1 MKTHETYT
9 VLERMSSML
18 YPYLDKRPIVA
29 DDARVFPT
37 AAVIGDVTLKSR
49 VSIYFQCVVR
59 GDMSPVFID
68 EDTNVQDGTIIHTDS
83 NKPTRI
89 GKRVTIGH
97 AAIIH
102 AATIEDDALIG
113 MGAIVL
119 DGAIIGK
126 QAFVAAGTL
135 VPPGK
140 TVPPK
145 TLAMGNPMKIVRTL
159 DEDTLEAMRQNNA
172 VYLDLLKDYH
182 ASL

>member
-1 MKTHETYT
+1 
-9 VLERMSSML
+9 ML
-18 YPYLDKRPIVA
+18 YPYLDKTPVIA
-29 DDARVFPT
+29 EDAFVFPT
-37 AAVIGDVTLKSR
+37 AAVIGAVTLMSR

-68 EDTNVQDGTIIHTDS
+68 EDTNVQDGTVIHTDT

-119 DGAIIGK
+119 DGATIGK
-126 QAFVAAGTL
+126 RAFVAAGTL

-140 TVPPK
+140 TVPAN

-159 DEDTLEAMRQNNA
+159 DAETFEAMRQNNA
-172 VYLDLLKDYH
+172 VYLDLLKDYTE
-182 ASL
+182 SL